1 MSKLNGDV
9 LLYIFQHL
17 HDLININSNNK
28 KNYKNSLHSCLFVNK
43 LWCEIM
49 IPVLW
54 SYPHN
59 YVYKKNLLLNII
71 ISHLSNNSIKFLKD
85 ENIIE
90 KNFQKQKLSFNYI
103 RFCKY
108 LNNIHYIFPN
118 YKQRLRKEI
127 YKLFIRECSSIKCLS
142 YDMLDYS
149 ICEFPNANVSLSNLS
164 ELDCTEEQYSY
175 YKLAQI
181 CRSIEKI
188 KFKINENELSRV
200 AKLIEMQKQIK
211 YIFIEEYVEC
221 ERFAHVL
228 EKQANSII
236 YLNLRTF
243 VHSLL
248 YTLLPK
254 LINLQFLRIHMEGKQ
269 SEKFK
274 ECIMNAGYYKLQILE
289 LQKISLELAIN
300 IIQNTNGN
308 LWKIKIRL
316 ANCNKAK
323 EYNQTIYKYCP
334 NIKYVTV
341 FLNRIE
347 TLEELENIFIKCQHL
362 KAIDIDESILKEYCD
377 NFLELIIKSAPL
389 SLYKIHLYYENQFS
403 EKTLNLFFSSW
414 GGENKKT
421 LHLYSRCS
429 NWVRFTKKYK
439 GVVEYDY
446 YKDDFWNHEIT
457 WN

>member
-1 MSKLNGDV
+1 
-9 LLYIFQHL
+9 
-17 HDLININSNNK
+17 
-28 KNYKNSLHSCLFVNK
+28 
-43 LWCEIM
+43 M

-54 SYPHN
+54 SYPYN
-59 YVYKKNLLLNII
+59 YVYKKSLLFNII

-85 ENIIE
+85 ENIIAE
-90 KNFQKQKLSFNYI
+90 NFQEQKLSFNYI

-108 LNNIHYIFPN
+108 LNNIHEIFPN
-118 YKQRLRKEI
+118 YDRRLRKEI
-127 YKLFIRECSSIKCLS
+127 YELFIRECSSIICLS

-164 ELDCTEEQYSY
+164 ELECSREQYFY
-175 YKLAQI
+175 DELAQI

-188 KFKINENELSRV
+188 KLKIIENGLSRV

-211 YIFIEEYVEC
+211 YIFIEERVEC
-221 ERFAHVL
+221 ERIAHAL

-236 YLNLRTF
+236 YLNLETY

-254 LINLQFLRIHMEGKQ
+254 LINLQFLRIHIEDKR

-289 LQKISLELAIN
+289 LQNISLELAIS

-316 ANCNKAK
+316 ACCNKAK

-334 NIKYVTV
+334 NIKYASV

-362 KAIDIDESILKEYCD
+362 KAIDIDEMILEKYRD
-377 NFLELIIKSAPL
+377 NFLELVIKSAPP
-389 SLYKIHLYYENQFS
+389 SLYKIHLSMMLDEFS

-414 GGENKKT
+414 GCENKKT
-421 LHLYSRCS
+421 LHLYSRLTSCG
-429 NWVRFTKKYK
+429 RFTKGHK
-439 GVVEYDY
+439 GVILYNYYD
-446 YKDDFWNHEIT
+446 DDFWNHEIT
-457 WN
+457 WD